1 MLTDSKFKPSW
12 LLKNR
17 HVQTILPRVY
27 PKPCDFKPRFQDFEL
42 SDGDFV
48 ELTWTGD
55 PNTVKQGQPIV
66 LVLHGLEGSF
76 DSFYAKRMMNAMY
89 LNGWFSVLMH
99 FRGCGQKPNRKVQSY
114 HSGQT
119 ADVVE
124 FVNYLNNTYPTSP
137 IYAVGFS
144 LGGNVLAKYLGE
156 YVDNPLSGGV
166 VISAPLQLDEC
177 SKSISKGFSKVY
189 QKYLIDKLVKSTH
202 DKIDFLNGAEAVPVD
217 RAKLDQ
223 LTSIFEFDDCIT
235 APVNGFDDA
244 MDYYLNSSSKQF
256 LKHIT
261 TPTLII
267 HAKDDPFMNEKVIPT
282 DDELSEQVIFEL
294 SECGGHVGFL
304 SGSNPFKPEFWAET
318 RALAFITSLEQA

>member
-1 MLTDSKFKPSW
+1 MIINSTFKPSW
-12 LLKNR
+12 WLKNR
-17 HVQTILPRVY
+17 HAQTILPRIY

-42 SDGDFV
+42 ADGDFV

-55 PNTVKQGQPIV
+55 PKTVPDGQPIV

-119 ADVVE
+119 ADVAE
-124 FVNYLNNTYPTSP
+124 FVSHLAATYPSSP
-137 IYAVGFS
+137 IYAIGFS
-144 LGGNVLAKYLGE
+144 LGGNVLGKYLGE
-156 YVDNPLSGGV
+156 HVDNPVSGGV
-166 VISAPLQLDEC
+166 IISAPLQLDEC
-177 SKSISKGFSKVY
+177 SKSINQGFSKVY

-202 DKIDFLNGAEAVPVD
+202 DKIDFLNGAEPVPVD
-217 RAKLDQ
+217 KQRLDQ
-223 LTSIFEFDDCIT
+223 LKTIFDFDDCIT

-244 MDYYLNSSSKQF
+244 MDYYLSSSSKQF
-256 LKHIT
+256 LKHIK

-267 HAKDDPFMNEKVIPT
+267 HAKDDPFMNEKVIPELE
-282 DDELSEQVIFEL
+282 ELSEQVQFEL
-294 SECGGHVGFL
+294 SEQGGHVGFL
-304 SGSNPFKPEFWAET
+304 SGHNPFKPEFWTET
-318 RALAFITSLEQA
+318 RSVEFIHSLEQA

>member
-1 MLTDSKFKPSW
+1 MLVDSKFKPAW
-12 LLKNR
+12 WLKNR
-17 HVQTILPRVY
+17 HAQTILPRFY
-27 PKPCDFKPRFQDFEL
+27 PKPCDFRPRFQDFEL

-55 PNTVKQGQPIV
+55 PESVPNGQPIV

-76 DSFYAKRMMNAMY
+76 DSFYAKRMMNAMH

-119 ADVVE
+119 ADVTE
-124 FVNYLNNTYPTSP
+124 FINFLSKKYPDSP

-156 YVDNPLSGGV
+156 HQQSPLSGGV

-177 SKSISKGFSKVY
+177 AESIGKGFSKIY
-189 QKYLIDKLVKSTH
+189 QKYLVDKLVKSTH
-202 DKIDFLNGAEAVPVD
+202 EKIDFLNGAEPVPIN
-217 RAKLDQ
+217 KNELDQ
-223 LTSIFEFDDCIT
+223 ITDLIEFDNCIT

-244 MDYYLNSSSKQF
+244 NDYYLRSSSKQF
-256 LKHIT
+256 LKDIQ

-267 HAKDDPFMNEKVIPT
+267 HAKDDPFMNENVIPNE
-282 DDELSEQVIFEL
+282 DELSQHVRFEL
-294 SECGGHVGFL
+294 SERGGHVGFL
-304 SGSNPFKPEFWAET
+304 SGNNPLRPEFWAET
-318 RALAFITSLEQA
+318 RSVEFIKSLEQI